1 MPDPKPESFCFDGP
15 ANISWISCRRMNLKK
30 SSSLVAA
37 TVAASLL
44 YRQLAPRDSFAQKVI
59 VITGGSRGLGLALAR
74 RLAREQAKLAILARD
89 EQELGRAK
97 SDLLKYCPVVTTWQ
111 CDIKDELAVQS
122 TIQNIAD
129 HFGRIDVLI
138 NNAGEI
144 VGGPLDA
151 MTREDFRDALD
162 IHFWAPLSVTFAV
175 LPHLRKGCA
184 ARIVNITSFGGKL
197 AVPHLAP
204 YCVSKFALT
213 GFSDALRAELASK
226 NIFVTTVEPGLMRTG
241 SHKNA
246 FFKGDHQKEFTWFS
260 LGAGNPLVS
269 MGADRAARQI
279 LSSVRRRKPELIVTL
294 AARSAIIVQALLPNV
309 TARIVKLAARLLPQ
323 PPGQVPNEIRDG
335 WESESKLSPSILTF
349 LADRA
354 TEQFNGLRG
363 RLSSR
368 KR

>member
-151 MTREDFRDALD
+151 MTREDF
-162 IHFWAPLSVTFAV
+162 
-175 LPHLRKGCA
+175 
-184 ARIVNITSFGGKL
+184 
-197 AVPHLAP
+197 
-204 YCVSKFALT
+204 
-213 GFSDALRAELASK
+213 
-226 NIFVTTVEPGLMRTG
+226 
-241 SHKNA
+241 
-246 FFKGDHQKEFTWFS
+246 
-260 LGAGNPLVS
+260 
-269 MGADRAARQI
+269 
-279 LSSVRRRKPELIVTL
+279 
-294 AARSAIIVQALLPNV
+294 
-309 TARIVKLAARLLPQ
+309 
-323 PPGQVPNEIRDG
+323 
-335 WESESKLSPSILTF
+335 
-349 LADRA
+349 
-354 TEQFNGLRG
+354 
-363 RLSSR
+363 
-368 KR
+368 